1 MCIKNL
7 LKIFRRSETRK
18 AEGVAAQLAQAAAA
32 AQATEV
38 AIESKAQAAAE
49 DAETEGRRT
58 PPKAVD
64 AFKDGQFIRRFPSI
78 KEAARVTGA
87 NRSGIIKCLSGQRK
101 TAGGYAWRLAEGG
114 RG

>member
-7 LKIFRRSETRK
+7 LKLIRRSGCRK
-18 AEGVAAQLAQAAAA
+18 AEDVAAQRAQAAAA
-32 AQATEV
+32 AQAAV
-38 AIESKAQAAAE
+38 E
-49 DAETEGRRT
+49 DAETECQRT

-87 NRSGIIKCLSGQRK
+87 NRSGITKCLSGQRK